1 MAETRPPSNPPPIW
15 LASTSRYRRELLG
28 RLGLPFDCE
37 APGVEETRLP
47 GESPQALAQR
57 LALGKARAVAERHP
71 GALVIGS
78 DQVCALGERV
88 FGKPGDA
95 AGARAQLADL
105 SGHTAQFFTAVAIVG
120 VHAGIWKQHLDE
132 TRCVFRSLGP
142 DEIAA
147 YVEAERPFDC
157 AGSFKVE
164 GLGITLFERIESQD
178 PTALIGLPLIWTS
191 SAMAAAR
198 GGASSAAPSAY
209 R

>member
-1 MAETRPPSNPPPIW
+1 MAETLPHSVPAPIW
-15 LASTSRYRRELLG
+15 LASTSRYRRDLLG

-47 GESPQALAQR
+47 GEAPQALAQR
-57 LALGKARAVAERHP
+57 LALEKARAVAERHP

-78 DQVCALGERV
+78 DQVCALGDRV
-88 FGKPGDA
+88 LGKPGNA

-105 SGHTAQFFTAVAIVG
+105 SGRTAQFFTAVAVVG
-120 VHAGIWKQHLDE
+120 IHAGLWKQHLDE
-132 TRCVFRSLGP
+132 TRCVFRTLTAG
-142 DEIAA
+142 EIEL

-198 GGASSAAPSAY
+198 GGVSSAI

>member
-1 MAETRPPSNPPPIW
+1 VAETLPHPSTRPIW

-37 APGVEETRLP
+37 APKVEEIRLT
-47 GESPQALAQR
+47 GEAPAALAQR
-57 LALGKARAVAERHP
+57 LALAKARAVAERHP

-78 DQVCALGERV
+78 DQVCALGDAV

-95 AGARAQLADL
+95 AGARAQLAQL
-105 SGHTAQFFTAVAIVG
+105 SGRTAQFFTAVAVVG
-120 VHAGIWKQHLDE
+120 LQAGVWKQHLDE
-132 TRCVFRSLGP
+132 TRCVFRALNT

-147 YVEAERPFDC
+147 YVAAEEPFDC

-164 GLGITLFERIESQD
+164 GLGISLFERIESQD

-198 GGASSAAPSAY
+198 GGASLAS